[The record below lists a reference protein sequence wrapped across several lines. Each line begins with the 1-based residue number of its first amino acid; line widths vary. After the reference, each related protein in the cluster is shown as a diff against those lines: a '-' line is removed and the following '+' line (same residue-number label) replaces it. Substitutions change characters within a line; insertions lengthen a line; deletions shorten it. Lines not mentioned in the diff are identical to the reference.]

1 MNSTEQ
7 NITPKITQRQQ
18 VTLLGED
25 AAEMLR
31 EYHWRRAFNLFECL
45 MKDDDHGTKSAQP
58 SIIPYVPGAR
68 RSIVYYGN
76 QANGSYNHH
85 NQINKFKGLYYYA
98 WSNGVRNEE
107 DAGQRVLMASSPNGL
122 VWSDPWVVL
131 DVPEGSP
138 WAHNCVALYT
148 TDEAMYVVIMSEET
162 EHDETVTGMRRIK
175 PEDAYIDIYKSTDGK
190 AFTKA
195 ASLEKEIKWI
205 FEAPR
210 FTKNGELM
218 CICATKTQGSGALIW
233 QDGDICS
240 TPKRV
245 NITQPDGAWF
255 PYGESTWYQLD
266 SGRIIV
272 FWRDESASCR
282 LYWNYS
288 DDGGHSF
295 STPILSDIPDSMS
308 RVYAGRLADGRYFIV
323 NNAVPIL
330 LDRRALTLMLSDDG
344 IHYTK
349 VYMINDDPAVMRC
362 TGLLKANGHQ
372 YPCCLVDGNKLLV
385 AYDAGKEDIMCE
397 VIDTT
402 LL

>member
-1 MNSTEQ
+1 MKPTPENVMPRIEQ
-7 NITPKITQRQQ
+7 TQR
-18 VTLLGED
+18 VYLLD
-25 AAEMLR
+25 DQTKEMLR
-31 EYHWRRAFNLFECL
+31 EYHWRRAFDLFECL
-45 MKDDDHGTKSAQP
+45 MTDSDHGTKSAQP
-58 SIIPYVPGAR
+58 PIIPYVPGAK

-85 NQINKFKGLYYYA
+85 NQINKFKGLYYFA

-107 DAGQRVLMASSPNGL
+107 DAGQRVLMASSADGVQWGEP
-122 VWSDPWVVL
+122 VVVL

-148 TDEAMYVVIMSEET
+148 TSEAMYIVIMSEET
-162 EHDETVTGMRRIK
+162 EHDETVTGMRRIN
-175 PEDAYIDIYKSTDGK
+175 PEDAYIDIYESRDGK
-190 AFTKA
+190 QFEKV

-210 FTKNGELM
+210 FTSQGQLM
-218 CICATKTQGSGALIW
+218 CICATKTQGSGALVW
-233 QDGDICS
+233 EDGDIRS

-245 NITQPDGAWF
+245 SIAQPDGAWF

-288 DDGGHSF
+288 DDGGNSF

-308 RVYAGRLADGRYFIV
+308 RVYAGRLNDGRYFIV
-323 NNAVPIL
+323 NNAVPLL

-344 IHYTK
+344 IHYNK
-349 VYMINDDPAVMRC
+349 VYMVNDDPAVMRC

-385 AYDAGKEDIMCE
+385 AYDAGKEDILCE

>member
-1 MNSTEQ
+1 MDHKNE
-7 NITPKITQRQQ
+7 NITPGTASFQQ
-18 VTLLGED
+18 VFLLGDE
-25 AAEMLR
+25 AREMLR

-45 MKDDDHGTKSAQP
+45 MKDDDHGTKNTNP
-58 SIIPYVPGAR
+58 PIIPYIPGAR

-76 QANGSYNHH
+76 RQNGSYNHH
-85 NQINKFKGLYYYA
+85 NQIGKFKGLYYYA
-98 WSNGVRNEE
+98 WSNGIRNEE
-107 DAGQRVLMASSPNGL
+107 DAGQRVLMACSPDGL
-122 VWSDPWVVL
+122 QWSEPLVVL
-131 DVPEGSP
+131 DVPEGSQ

-148 TDEAMYVVIMSEET
+148 TDEAMYVAIMSEET

-175 PEDAYIDIYKSTDGK
+175 PEDAYIDIYKSTDAK
-190 AFTKA
+190 TFTKA

-210 FTKNGELM
+210 FTHQGKLM
-218 CICATKTQGSGALIW
+218 CLCATKTQGPGALVW
-233 QDGDICS
+233 DDGDICS
-240 TPKRV
+240 QPRLVIIK
-245 NITQPDGAWF
+245 QPDGAWF

-266 SGRIIV
+266 NGRIIV
-272 FWRDESASCR
+272 FWRDEGSSCR

-288 DDGGHSF
+288 DDEGLSF
-295 STPILSDIPDSMS
+295 STPVLSDIPDSMS
-308 RVYAGRLADGRYFIV
+308 RAYAGRLADGRYFLV

-344 IHYTK
+344 IHYSK
-349 VYMINDDPAVMRC
+349 VYMINDDPSVMRC
-362 TGLLKANGHQ
+362 SGLLKANGHQ
-372 YPCCLVDGNKLLV
+372 YPCCQVDGNKLLV